1 MSASVLI
8 FPGIGNSGPQHWQS
22 LWEQANPDFERV
34 QQRDWDYPDCGEWAV
49 NLEGAVANAKP
60 NAVIVAHSLACL
72 VVALWASKRHT
83 PIKAALLVAV
93 PNPIGPNFPKE
104 AAGFLSTPEQRFDF
118 RSIVVASTDDPYTT
132 LEHTSHL
139 ASVWGSELVNIGNRG
154 HINTNSGLGAWLE
167 GYELVTKLR
176 S

>member
-1 MSASVLI
+1 MTASVLI
-8 FPGIGNSGPQHWQS
+8 FPGIGNSGPGHWQS
-22 LWEQANPDFERV
+22 LWEQDHPDFERV
-34 QQRDWDYPDCGEWAV
+34 QQRDWDNPICDEWAV
-49 NLEGAVANAKP
+49 NFEAAVANAKP
-60 NAVIVAHSLACL
+60 NAIVVAHSLACL
-72 VVALWASKRHT
+72 VVAQWASKQHT

-93 PNPIGPNFPKE
+93 PNPIGPSFPQE
-104 AAGFLSTPEQRFDF
+104 ASGFLSTPEQRFDF

-167 GYELVTKLR
+167 GYELVTKLHG
-176 S
+176 